1 MQKGTKTTT
10 YSLDWDTVMNLESRL
25 LRDFQNN
32 KTKDKARALLMISI
46 GVRLGMRVIDNLN
59 LKWEDLF
66 GVQVGERFI
75 RIEKKTDKE
84 RILVMSTKLKE
95 VLDIVYDAHTS
106 DPSTY
111 ILSSQ
116 KTNGLKPMTVQS
128 FNRILKGILKEYK
141 VKYIGNPSSHML
153 RKSWVVGSIKKGFEN
168 GDHLSLIK
176 VSRLVGHS
184 NVSTTL
190 RIYTQ
195 VKSEELFE
203 SLPQRP
209 ITPKTDLENLKTR
222 EGNVIHYEF
231 GTSS

>member
-59 LKWEDLF
+59 LKWEDLL

-95 VLDIVYDAHTS
+95 VLDIVYEAHAS

-111 ILSSQ
+111 ILYSQ
-116 KTNGLKPMTVQS
+116 KTNGLKPMSVQS
-128 FNRILKGILKEYK
+128 FNRILKGIMKDYK
-141 VKYIGNPSSHML
+141 VRYIGNPSSHML

-168 GDHLSLIK
+168 GDHLSLVK

-190 RIYTQ
+190 RYTNFET
-195 VKSEELFE
+195 SSALGLFE
-203 SLPQRP
+203 LS
-209 ITPKTDLENLKTR
+209 
-222 EGNVIHYEF
+222 
-231 GTSS
+231 

>member
-25 LRDFQNN
+25 LRDFQTN
-32 KTKDKARALLMISI
+32 KTKDRARTLLMISI

-59 LKWEDLF
+59 LKWEDLL

-95 VLDIVYDAHTS
+95 VLDIVYEAHAS
-106 DPSTY
+106 DPSTF

-184 NVSTTL
+184 NISTTL
-190 RIYTQ
+190 KYTNFETSQ
-195 VKSEELFE
+195 SFGLFE
-203 SLPQRP
+203 LS
-209 ITPKTDLENLKTR
+209 
-222 EGNVIHYEF
+222 
-231 GTSS
+231 

>member
-59 LKWEDLF
+59 LKWEDLL

-75 RIEKKTDKE
+75 RVEKKTDKE

-95 VLDIVYDAHTS
+95 VLDIVDEAMAPEYS
-106 DPSTY
+106 NY

-116 KTNGLKPMTVQS
+116 KTNGLKPMSIQS
-128 FNRILKGILKEYK
+128 FNRILKGIMKDYK
-141 VKYIGNPSSHML
+141 VKYIGGCSSHLL
-153 RKSWVVGSIKKGFEN
+153 RKSWVVGSIRKGFQD

-176 VSRLVGHS
+176 VSRLVGHA
-184 NVSTTL
+184 NISTTL
-190 RIYTQ
+190 KYTNFEASQ
-195 VKSEELFE
+195 SFGLFE
-203 SLPQRP
+203 LS
-209 ITPKTDLENLKTR
+209 
-222 EGNVIHYEF
+222 
-231 GTSS
+231 

>member
-25 LRDFQNN
+25 LRDFQTN
-32 KTKDKARALLMISI
+32 KTKDRARALLMISI

-59 LKWEDLF
+59 LKWEDLL

-75 RIEKKTDKE
+75 RVEKKTDKE

-95 VLDIVYDAHTS
+95 VLDIVNEAMTPEYS
-106 DPSTY
+106 SY

-116 KTNGLKPMTVQS
+116 KTNGLKPMSIQS
-128 FNRILKGILKEYK
+128 FNRILKGIMKDYK
-141 VKYIGNPSSHML
+141 VKYIGGCSSHLL

-176 VSRLVGHS
+176 VSSLVGHS

-190 RIYTQ
+190 RYTNFETSQ
-195 VKSEELFE
+195 SFGLFE
-203 SLPQRP
+203 LS
-209 ITPKTDLENLKTR
+209 
-222 EGNVIHYEF
+222 
-231 GTSS
+231 

>member
-1 MQKGTKTTT
+1 MERKGIKTTT

-25 LRDFQNN
+25 LRDFQTN
-32 KTKDKARALLMISI
+32 KTKDRARALLMISI

-59 LKWEDLF
+59 LKWEDLL

-75 RIEKKTDKE
+75 RVEKKTDKE

-95 VLDIVYDAHTS
+95 ILDIVNES
-106 DPSTY
+106 LVLDPSTY

-116 KTNGLKPMTVQS
+116 KTNGIKPMSVQS
-128 FNRILKGILKEYK
+128 FNRILKGIMKEYK

-168 GDHLSLIK
+168 GDHLSLVK

-190 RIYTQ
+190 RYTNFET
-195 VKSEELFE
+195 SSALGLFE
-203 SLPQRP
+203 LS
-209 ITPKTDLENLKTR
+209 
-222 EGNVIHYEF
+222 
-231 GTSS
+231 